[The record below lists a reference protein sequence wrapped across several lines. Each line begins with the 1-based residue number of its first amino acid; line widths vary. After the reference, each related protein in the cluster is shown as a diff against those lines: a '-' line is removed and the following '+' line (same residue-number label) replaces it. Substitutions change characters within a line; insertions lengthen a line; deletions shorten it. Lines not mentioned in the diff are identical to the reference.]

1 MQYSLGTP
9 LPGVLFS
16 KRQLWNRHH
25 WQRGEEAVAGHDG
38 AHFHLPKL
46 SAQRAGR
53 VIGIDEGRSISAIRE
68 EGEDQRV

>member
-1 MQYSLGTP
+1 MQYSLGTS

-38 AHFHLPKL
+38 A
-46 SAQRAGR
+46 
-53 VIGIDEGRSISAIRE
+53 EGP
-68 EGEDQRV
+68 